1 MTATMNLI
9 GIGRCAA
16 RPAGEL
22 EVGDIITWN
31 YGYRY
36 EVISIEPAGKQSVR
50 IVERRVNGYQ
60 ESTRVLR
67 RNRLVVA

>member
-16 RPAGEL
+16 KPAGEL
-22 EVGDIITWN
+22 EVGDVITWN

-36 EVISIEPAGKQSVR
+36 EVVRIAPAGEQSVR
-50 IVERRVNGYQ
+50 IVERSLADGK
-60 ESTRVLR
+60 EFTRVLR